1 MYDPLTARFLQED
14 TYTGTHNDP
23 LSLNLYTYC
32 HNEPL
37 MYSDPTGHKSLWKK
51 IRDTVS
57 SAVSTVSDTT
67 RTVTNAVRT
76 VATSAPVRS
85 AVRNV
90 ATRTLLGT
98 AMASNTISKSLH
110 KTMQTTVTE
119 PFEDF
124 LGKIRDIPS
133 NIEYSCSS
141 PNRFFSAA
149 LGASVKVIGNL
160 VLSPTA
166 FVMDYTV
173 FLPNTIQNI
182 VRGEENC
189 PIGTCS
195 SAVDQLMDNID
206 TYCVN
211 DLGVDQRAYEGGESN
226 ADVFT
231 TTVGVYYGIK
241 GICSLAE
248 SVAAWRNASG
258 IARNA
263 STAAEGQMTGGMGDA
278 ADDVVS
284 GIVGDTNTAAE
295 SEMTGVMGDA
305 ADDVVSGIARNAS
318 TAAES
323 EMTGVMGDAADDVAS
338 GIVGDAENA
347 VEGTSNTTQQLQ
359 GLANKANQAVPG
371 QGTVPGTLKHTE
383 FANQVKGLN
392 NPLLQ
397 PEVTYKNGQIVS
409 YGTKGGVRLDV
420 VEYNANGTIKAVYDL
435 KTGKAGL
442 TNSRI
447 QEIQNNLPNNAPV
460 YEIRPK

>member
-1 MYDPLTARFLQED
+1 
-14 TYTGTHNDP
+14 
-23 LSLNLYTYC
+23 
-32 HNEPL
+32 
-37 MYSDPTGHKSLWKK
+37 
-51 IRDTVS
+51 
-57 SAVSTVSDTT
+57 
-67 RTVTNAVRT
+67 
-76 VATSAPVRS
+76 
-85 AVRNV
+85 
-90 ATRTLLGT
+90 
-98 AMASNTISKSLH
+98 MASNTITKSLH
-110 KTMQTTVTE
+110 KTMQTTVTK

-124 LGKIRDIPS
+124 LGKIRDIPF

-166 FVMDYTV
+166 FVMDYTA

-226 ADVFT
+226 AEVFT

-284 GIVGDTNTAAE
+284 GIVGDAE
-295 SEMTGVMGDA
+295 NAVEGEMTGVRGD
-305 ADDVVSGIARNAS
+305 V
-318 TAAES
+318 
-323 EMTGVMGDAADDVAS
+323 ADDVAS

-347 VEGTSNTTQQLQ
+347 VECGSSKVITNDVLESPRV
-359 GLANKANQAVPG
+359 GSA
-371 QGTVPGTLKHTE
+371 LKVDE
-383 FANQVKGLN
+383 
-392 NPLLQ
+392 
-397 PEVTYKNGQIVS
+397 
-409 YGTKGGVRLDV
+409 
-420 VEYNANGTIKAVYDL
+420 IKSVYSIDP
-435 KTGKAGL
+435 KTGNPFISKEFPAGTQAHGFNNMVDNYAGYAKQTDL
-442 TNSRI
+442 GNATLYQLDGALNGVAGRFEWII
-447 QEIQNNLPNNAPV
+447 QDGKVTHRMFIEGGTMNGVPI
-460 YEIRPK
+460 KK